1 MKKRLLR
8 IWSAVCI
15 AALLTVPALAAG
27 LDTVP
32 EMNAQGFLTLA
43 LMSGALAVAVALIL
57 QYVKKFQEINR
68 KEREQQNGKKNR
80 KKKK

>member
-8 IWSAVCI
+8 VWSAVCFL
-15 AALLTVPALAAG
+15 ALLTVPALAAG

-43 LMSGALAVAVALIL
+43 LMSGALAIAVALVV

-68 KEREQQNGKKNR
+68 REREQQSGKKKR
-80 KKKK
+80 KKK

>member
-8 IWSAVCI
+8 VWSAVCI
-15 AALLTVPALAAG
+15 LAVLTVPALAAG

-68 KEREQQNGKKNR
+68 RERESQ
-80 KKKK
+80 KKKKKRKYT

>member
-32 EMNAQGFLTLA
+32 EMNAQGFFTLA

-68 KEREQQNGKKNR
+68 KERENQ
-80 KKKK
+80 KKKKKRK

>member
-27 LDTVP
+27 LDKTP

-68 KEREQQNGKKNR
+68 KERESSN
-80 KKKK
+80 KKKKKK

>member
-15 AALLTVPALAAG
+15 AALLTVPTLAAG